1 MEARGL
7 LQHIQR
13 ILCPEGKLL
22 RIEDQAVCS
31 TADDGALGR
40 DLYSLELLSIL
51 TKEEPPKVKR
61 PLP

>member
-1 MEARGL
+1 MESRGL

-13 ILCPEGKLL
+13 ILCPEGELL
-22 RIEDQAVCS
+22 RIEDQAVSS

-40 DLYSLELLSIL
+40 DLYGLELLSIL
-51 TKEEPPKVKR
+51 TKEEPPEVKR

>member
-1 MEARGL
+1 MESRGL

-22 RIEDQAVCS
+22 RIKDQAVSS

-40 DLYSLELLSIL
+40 DLYRLELLSIL
-51 TKEEPPKVKR
+51 TKEEPPEVKR
-61 PLP
+61 TLP